1 MGGVSIVCYI
11 CDGQVVLELKNGFGN
26 WKELPAEVQGHVN
39 TENHLLNKVAIG
51 KQYEIMLMK
60 YEQKHLKD
68 SPAVLAHWQKGL
80 EEVDELAD
88 PASHGALERS
98 KPV

>member
-11 CDGQVVLELKNGFGN
+11 CNGQVVLELKNGFGN

-80 EEVDELAD
+80 EEVDGLAN
-88 PASHGALERS
+88 
-98 KPV
+98 V